1 MHEVIG
7 WMRRLVETAGKL
19 GGGEMSS
26 RVVEIA
32 GLCVELRF
40 DNDGLRDDYLSRLC
54 ARPSDGQPRGSIS
67 VLLGAEHLADMPSPP
82 AMGAVSPLEFHEA
95 LAVHGMLATYPVA
108 AGHWQ
113 FFDRRSRTALLAIRR
128 RDDLPPWDTS
138 APLRLPLQWL
148 FEEWG
153 LRVVHAAT
161 VGVAGKGAVLFGRG
175 GAGKSGTTL
184 AALSVGMSSVG
195 DDYVAL
201 RLLGSPAAL
210 PLYNCVKQDLPGLE
224 RVPGLRD
231 ALKELTPNWRGKYEF
246 DPRMVFPGAL
256 VDEMA
261 LHAVILPR
269 IAQRPE
275 PSIERVNSS
284 VALLALLSSNLQYS
298 LTDTDGGMGQLAS
311 FLRQLPC
318 YQMNLST
325 SAQQNGLSLRSF
337 LADL

>member
-1 MHEVIG
+1 MHDLIG
-7 WMRRLVETAGKL
+7 WMRRLVETAGTL
-19 GGGEMSS
+19 GGGEISS
-26 RVVEIA
+26 RVVQIA

-40 DNDGLRDDYLSRLC
+40 DDARLRDDYLARLC
-54 ARPSDGQPRGSIS
+54 ARPSDGQPAASIS
-67 VLLGAEHLADMPSPP
+67 VLLGERHVADMPPPP
-82 AMGAVSPLEFHEA
+82 AISAIPPVEFHEA
-95 LAVHGMLATYPVA
+95 LAAHGMLATYPVA

-113 FFDRRSRTALLAIRR
+113 FFDSRSRTAVLAIRR
-128 RDDLPPWDTS
+128 RDDLPPWDGS

-148 FEEWG
+148 LEDCG
-153 LRVVHAAT
+153 VRVVHAAT

-201 RLLGSPAAL
+201 RLHGSPAAL
-210 PLYNCVKQDLPGLE
+210 PLYNCVKQDLPGIE

-231 ALKELTPNWRGKYEF
+231 ALKDQTPNWRGKYEF

-261 LHAVILPR
+261 LHAVILPQ

-275 PSIERVNSS
+275 PSIARINSGA
-284 VALLALLSSNLQYS
+284 ALLALLSSNLQYS
-298 LTDTDGGMGQLAS
+298 LTDTDGGMAKLAS

-318 YQMNLST
+318 YRMSLSDD
-325 SAQQNGLSLRSF
+325 ARKNGQALRSL

>member
-1 MHEVIG
+1 MREVIG
-7 WMRRLVETAGKL
+7 WMRRLVEAAGNPS
-19 GGGEMSS
+19 GGEISS

-40 DNDGLRDDYLSRLC
+40 DNDRLRDDYLARLC
-54 ARPSDGQPRGSIS
+54 ARPSGGQPRGSIS
-67 VLLGAEHLADMPSPP
+67 VLLGSEHLADMPPP
-82 AMGAVSPLEFHEA
+82 PVITAVPPVAFHEA
-95 LAVHGMLATYPVA
+95 LAAQEMLATYPVA

-113 FFDRRSRTALLAIRR
+113 FFDRRSRAALLAIRR
-128 RDDLPPWDTS
+128 RDDLPPWDGS

-148 FEEWG
+148 LEEWG

-201 RLLGSPAAL
+201 RLHGSPTAL
-210 PLYNCVKQDLPGLE
+210 PLYNCVKQDLPGVE

-231 ALKELTPNWRGKYEF
+231 ALKDLTPNWRGKYEF
-246 DPRMVFPGAL
+246 DPRRVFPGAF
-256 VDEMA
+256 VDA
-261 LHAVILPR
+261 LALNAVILPK
-269 IAQRPE
+269 IAHRPE
-275 PSIERVNSS
+275 PSFERVNSS
-284 VALLALLSSNLQYS
+284 AALLALLSSNLQFS
-298 LTDTDGGMGQLAS
+298 LSDTDGGMAKLAS

-318 YQMNLST
+318 YQMSLST
-325 SAQQNGLSLRSF
+325 SAHRNGLALKSF
-337 LADL
+337 LAGL

>member
-1 MHEVIG
+1 MHDVIG

-19 GGGEMSS
+19 SGAGMSS

-32 GLCVELRF
+32 GLCVKLRF
-40 DNDGLRDDYLSRLC
+40 DNDRLRDDYLARLC
-54 ARPSDGQPRGSIS
+54 VRPSEGQPRGSIS
-67 VLLGAEHLADMPSPP
+67 VLLGEEHLADMPPLPVMS
-82 AMGAVSPLEFHEA
+82 AVSPLEFHEA
-95 LAVHGMLATYPVA
+95 LAADGMLATYPVA

-113 FFDRRSRTALLAIRR
+113 FFDSRSRTALLAIRR
-128 RDDLPPWDTS
+128 RDDLPLWDGS

-148 FEEWG
+148 FEDCG

-184 AALSVGMSSVG
+184 AALSVGMSTVG

-201 RLLGSPAAL
+201 RLHGAPAAL

-256 VDEMA
+256 LDELA
-261 LHAVILPR
+261 LHAVILPK
-269 IAQRPE
+269 IAQRAE
-275 PSIERVNSS
+275 PSIERVNSKA
-284 VALLALLSSNLQYS
+284 ALLALLSSNLQYN
-298 LTDTDGGMGQLAS
+298 LTDRDGGMGKLAS

-318 YQMNLST
+318 YQMSLST
-325 SAQQNGLSLRSF
+325 SAHQNGLALRSF

>member
-1 MHEVIG
+1 MHDVIG
-7 WMRRLVETAGKL
+7 WMRRLVETAAKL
-19 GGGEMSS
+19 SGGETSS
-26 RVVEIA
+26 RVVKIA

-40 DNDGLRDDYLSRLC
+40 DNDRLRDDYLARLC
-54 ARPSDGQPRGSIS
+54 LRPSDGPPCGSVS
-67 VLLGAEHLADMPSPP
+67 VLLGEQHAADMPPPP
-82 AMGAVSPLEFHEA
+82 AMSAVSPLEFHEA
-95 LAVHGMLATYPVA
+95 LALHGMLATYPVS

-113 FFDRRSRTALLAIRR
+113 FFDSRSRTAVLAIRR
-128 RDDLPPWDTS
+128 RDDLPPWDGS

-148 FEEWG
+148 FEECG
-153 LRVVHAAT
+153 LRIVHAAT

-201 RLLGSPAAL
+201 RLHGSPAAL
-210 PLYNCVKQDLPGLE
+210 PLYTCVKQDLPGLE

-231 ALKELTPNWRGKYEF
+231 ALREVKPNWRGKYEF

-261 LHAVILPR
+261 LHAVILPK
-269 IAQRPE
+269 IAQREE

-284 VALLALLSSNLQYS
+284 AALLALLSSNLQHN
-298 LTDTDGGMGQLAS
+298 LTDTDGGMGKLAS
-311 FLRQLPC
+311 FLRLLPC
-318 YQMNLST
+318 YQMSLST
-325 SAQQNGLSLRSF
+325 SAQRNGLALKSF

>member
-1 MHEVIG
+1 MHEVIL
-7 WMRRLVETAGKL
+7 WMRRLVETAGNL
-19 GGGEMSS
+19 SGGEMSS

-40 DNDGLRDDYLSRLC
+40 DNDRLRDDYLARLC
-54 ARPSDGQPRGSIS
+54 ARPSGGQPCGSIS
-67 VLLGAEHLADMPSPP
+67 VMLCEERLADMPPP
-82 AMGAVSPLEFHEA
+82 PVITAVSPVEFHEA
-95 LAVHGMLATYPVA
+95 LAAHDMLATYPVA

-128 RDDLPPWDTS
+128 RDDLPPWDGS

-148 FEEWG
+148 LDEWG

-201 RLLGSPAAL
+201 RLHGAPAAL

-231 ALKELTPNWRGKYEF
+231 ALQDLTPNWRGKYEF
-246 DPRMVFPGAL
+246 DPRLVFPGAF

-261 LHAVILPR
+261 LHAVILPK
-269 IAQRPE
+269 IVQRPD
-275 PSIERVNSS
+275 PSIEQVSS
-284 VALLALLSSNLQYS
+284 SAALLALLSSNLQYN
-298 LTDTDGGMGQLAS
+298 LTDKDGGMGKLAS

-325 SAQQNGLSLRSF
+325 SAHLNGLALKSF